1 MYPYDEEED
10 KYKLDPVN
18 IQPTNLSTPQP
29 MNPVVQDSIMQKF
42 KLGPYSDQARQDLEQ
57 SSAPNG
63 FDAIASALGAVS
75 AGFGG
80 RDPVA
85 AATGIIGK
93 AQERGQNQLSQF
105 DKGRANQVQEIGLN
119 REEEKYQKE
128 KKDETED
135 DDPNSA
141 KSKIQQGLAAK
152 MVPGKD
158 FSGIPSSKLTQL
170 IPSLT
175 KIYEIDQKKLDR
187 QDARATKLEDAK
199 TKKEAEGTIG
209 QKKVDQDYAKDYLD
223 WTTSGK
229 PTLEKNLALLE
240 NAKKEL
246 ASPEGQNLSGRFT
259 GRKPDIFQ
267 SEDAI
272 RVRDN
277 VQQAAQGSLRAIL
290 GAQFTEN
297 EGKRIMQKAYNP
309 NVSPEENIKKLD
321 SAIQELKA
329 HAVNAD
335 QKAAH
340 FEKNGSLKGL
350 RTLGSPM
357 ENESL
362 QAKGAPQEVERLD
375 KASGKIGIFN
385 PETKQFIRWK

>member
-1 MYPYDEEED
+1 MFPYDEEED
-10 KYKLDPVN
+10 KYKFDPIN
-18 IQPTNLSTPQP
+18 IQPTNLSAPQE
-29 MNPVVQDSIMQKF
+29 MNPVVKDTLMKKF
-42 KLGPYSDQARQDLEQ
+42 NLGPYSDQARQDLEQ
-57 SSAPNG
+57 QSTPNG
-63 FDAIASALGAVS
+63 YDAIASALGAVS

-93 AQERGQNQLSQF
+93 AQERGQNQLNQF
-105 DKGRANQVQEIGLN
+105 DKGRANKVQEIGLN

-128 KKDETED
+128 LKDTTED

-187 QDARATKLEDAK
+187 QDARAVKLEDAK
-199 TKKEAEGTIG
+199 TKKEAEGTVG

-229 PTLEKNLALLE
+229 PTLEKNLSLLE
-240 NAKKEL
+240 EARKEL
-246 ASPEGQNLSGRFT
+246 ASPEGSNLSGRFI
-259 GRKPDIFQ
+259 GRAPEILKSQ
-267 SEDAI
+267 DAI

-277 VQQAAQGSLRAIL
+277 VQQAAQGSLRAVL

-297 EGKRIMQKAYNP
+297 EGKRIMEKAFNP
-309 NVSPEENIKKLD
+309 NVSPEENVKKLD
-321 SAIQELKA
+321 TAIAELKA
-329 HAVNAD
+329 HARNAD

-340 FEKNGSLKGL
+340 YEKNGSLKGL
-350 RTLGSPM
+350 KTISDLQDSASMQSAAPMDADVQSIARQKRIQELKSKLG
-357 ENESL
+357 
-362 QAKGAPQEVERLD
+362 K
-375 KASGKIGIFN
+375 
-385 PETKQFIRWK
+385 